1 MSGPFGTSGG
11 GALTRAKPARYTCD
25 DSGVDAALRNRQTR
39 FLTDLRP
46 PCEPVFLPLSRANF
60 YREEFLR
67 CRQCLEAQRE
77 LYSERAISEMER
89 ALTQVMSQ
97 LDRLCA
103 EDRADQV
110 VSHLLREFDLAT
122 GRTTWT
128 DPRQV
133 N

>member
-1 MSGPFGTSGG
+1 
-11 GALTRAKPARYTCD
+11 
-25 DSGVDAALRNRQTR
+25 
-39 FLTDLRP
+39 
-46 PCEPVFLPLSRANF
+46 
-60 YREEFLR
+60 
-67 CRQCLEAQRE
+67 
-77 LYSERAISEMER
+77 
-89 ALTQVMSQ
+89 MSQ

-128 DPRQV
+128 DPRQI